1 MFLKEEPLEQR
12 RWILPGK
19 QLKYCEVT
27 GVCPGLRC
35 RTGWLILGRREW
47 AKGEN
52 HKEGKT

>member
-19 QLKYCEVT
+19 QLKYCEVI